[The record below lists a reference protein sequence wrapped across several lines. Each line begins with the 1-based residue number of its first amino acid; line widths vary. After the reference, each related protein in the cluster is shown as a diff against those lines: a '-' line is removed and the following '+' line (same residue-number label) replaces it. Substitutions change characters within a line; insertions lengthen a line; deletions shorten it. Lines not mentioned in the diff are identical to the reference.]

1 MEADELRLLRAAV
14 GALYDLLGLA
24 TRAVERFG
32 PPPPASG
39 GAGAAGG
46 GGAGGL

>member
-1 MEADELRLLRAAV
+1 MEADELRLMRAAV

-32 PPPPASG
+32 PP
-39 GAGAAGG
+39 
-46 GGAGGL
+46 